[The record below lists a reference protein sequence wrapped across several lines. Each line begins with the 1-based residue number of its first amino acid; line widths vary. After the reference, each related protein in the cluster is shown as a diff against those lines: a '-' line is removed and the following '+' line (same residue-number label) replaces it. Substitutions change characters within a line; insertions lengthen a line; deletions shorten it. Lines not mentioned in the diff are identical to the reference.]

1 MCASAQSKL
10 SACMYPADL
19 LHTLSCQ
26 SPEGEW
32 RNRCDGGPDG
42 RRQGFTLA
50 GRARPNATLEP
61 ADPGDFELTCTGRA
75 QGECVRFGY
84 RPRETRADGLRMLSL
99 FNSCVRQARADYPGD
114 GLGAT
119 RDGQLIDIHDAL
131 GIPGKANE
139 VDLDFEAGWSPEG
152 AVCVRHVRVK
162 DKASLDALEASLPR
176 LRGRT
181 GAVCAEAFAR
191 SLGATLFNRS
201 PN

>member
-1 MCASAQSKL
+1 MSA
-10 SACMYPADL
+10 PA
-19 LHTLSCQ
+19 
-26 SPEGEW
+26 
-32 RNRCDGGPDG
+32 GPVLQTIHRL
-42 RRQGFTLA
+42 RRHAKDLA
-50 GRARPNATLEP
+50 GKIEQGPRLLKAFQNALVKQE
-61 ADPGDFELTCTGRA
+61 ELLK
-75 QGECVRFGY
+75 QG
-84 RPRETRADGLRMLSL
+84 
-99 FNSCVRQARADYPGD
+99 
-114 GLGAT
+114 
-119 RDGQLIDIHDAL
+119 HDAL
-131 GIPGKANE
+131 GIQAKANE